1 MGRFLKVQ
9 CECGADPEIVY
20 GDAKQAR
27 KCSKCEI
34 LIVEPQG
41 GRARINARIVEVLS

>member
-27 KCSKCEI
+27 KCKKCNKE
-34 LIVEPQG
+34 LVVPRG
-41 GRARINARIVEVLS
+41 GRAHINGRIIEVLS